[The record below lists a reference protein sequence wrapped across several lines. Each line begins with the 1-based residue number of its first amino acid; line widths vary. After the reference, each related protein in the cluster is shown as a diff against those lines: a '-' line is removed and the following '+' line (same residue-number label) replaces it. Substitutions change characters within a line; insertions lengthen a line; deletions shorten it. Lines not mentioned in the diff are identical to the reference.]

1 MCHHNKQGWSGRVV
15 LGMHVGFFYYT
26 YVNLQRPRTIK
37 IKAQNEDGAKVSL
50 TITDEYLARIFQH
63 EYDHLEVCHLV
74 YVKAPVVLLPAW

>member
-1 MCHHNKQGWSGRVV
+1 MWA
-15 LGMHVGFFYYT
+15 FYYT

-74 YVKAPVVLLPAW
+74 YINAPVVLLPAWYCSTAHVSCAGYSLS